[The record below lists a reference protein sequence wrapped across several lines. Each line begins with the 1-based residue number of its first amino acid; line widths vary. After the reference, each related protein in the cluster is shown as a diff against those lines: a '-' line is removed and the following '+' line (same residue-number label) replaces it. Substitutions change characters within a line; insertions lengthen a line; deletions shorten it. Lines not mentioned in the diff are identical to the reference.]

1 MNPHDSSPSSL
12 SSAQRA
18 VGGTRY
24 IVAIAVAGTFLSA
37 IALLVY
43 EVLVVGQIV
52 ADLVH
57 GGIVLPKAAKTLA
70 VALIEAADVFLIAI
84 ALYVISLGLYT
95 LFIDDRIVLPKW
107 LVINDLEDLKRNLV
121 SIVIAVLA
129 VLFLR
134 EAVAWDGSRDILAL
148 GGALALVIAALTY
161 YLSQRH

>member
-1 MNPHDSSPSSL
+1 MSHDRTGSDPIP
-12 SSAQRA
+12 AGRRA
-18 VGGTRY
+18 IGGTRY
-24 IVAIAVAGTFLSA
+24 IVVIAVVGTFLSA

-43 EVLVVGQIV
+43 EAIVVVQIV
-52 ADLVH
+52 ADL
-57 GGIVLPKAAKTLA
+57 GREGIVLPKAAKSLA
-70 VALIEAADVFLIAI
+70 VALIEAVDVFLIAI

-107 LVINDLEDLKRNLV
+107 LVIQSLEDLKHNLV

-134 EAVAWDGSRDILAL
+134 EAVAWDGSRDILSL
-148 GGALALVIAALTY
+148 GGALALMIAALTF